1 MFQAQST
8 DQGELQH
15 ILEQELDYFN
25 SVLQFSQKFEKQV
38 KSLPVAML
46 EDMVRYRQEWI
57 DKIQKLEEQRNRLKD
72 PAETETDKDLIRK
85 ISQCAQKLVKID
97 ERIYGGLQKRKLQYV
112 KEHAQVVSET
122 AYTKKQ
128 SSAGQSAK
136 IVDIIGK

>member
-1 MFQAQST
+1 MFQTQSA

-15 ILEQELDYFN
+15 ILKQELDYFN

-38 KSLPVAML
+38 KSLPVSVL

-57 DKIQKLEEQRNRLKD
+57 DKIQKLEEQRSQLKG
-72 PAETETDKDLIRK
+72 ETEAKTDKDLIRK

-97 ERIYGGLQKRKLQYV
+97 ERIYSSLQKRKLQYV
-112 KEHAQVVSET
+112 KEHAQVVGET

-128 SSAGQSAK
+128 SNAGQSAK
-136 IVDIIGK
+136 IVDIIGE

>member
-1 MFQAQST
+1 MFQTQAAN
-8 DQGELQH
+8 QGELQN
-15 ILEQELDYFN
+15 ILQQELEYFN

-38 KSLPVAML
+38 KSLPVAVL

-57 DKIQKLEEQRNRLKD
+57 DKIQKLEEQRNRLKGVSE
-72 PAETETDKDLIRK
+72 AKTDKELLRK

-97 ERIYGGLQKRKLQYV
+97 ERIYEGLQKRKLQYV

-128 SSAGQSAK
+128 TNADRSAK
-136 IVDIIGK
+136 IVDIVGE

>member
-1 MFQAQST
+1 MFQTQT
-8 DQGELQH
+8 DDQGELQN
-15 ILEQELDYFN
+15 ILQQELDYFN

-38 KSLPVAML
+38 KSLPVSVL

-57 DKIQKLEEQRNRLKD
+57 DKIQRLEEQRNQLKGANED
-72 PAETETDKDLIRK
+72 ETSEDLIRK

-97 ERIYGGLQKRKLQYV
+97 ERIYSGLQKRKLQYV

-128 SSAGQSAK
+128 TNADRSAK
-136 IVDIIGK
+136 IVDIIGE